1 MASCK
6 RILRSPIRRRD
17 MFVKMNYLSLVID
30 SYNKYL
36 RRKTKYAFTNIER
49 IMLNFMM
56 EPLEKKSEI
65 IDSISQS
72 INKEDRLDLARFLS
86 TLIKDSKTKS
96 MFERESL
103 KQRLKVIATVLSV
116 AIPIIISIIQL
127 LESLKVGQ

>member
-1 MASCK
+1 
-6 RILRSPIRRRD
+6 